1 MSAASISTVCIFWQ
15 NAMRATVETH
25 EMSATLPSIKVRV
38 SLGSEDL
45 TIKVDE
51 DRAEIMIKEESWKS

>member
-1 MSAASISTVCIFWQ
+1 
-15 NAMRATVETH
+15 MRATVETH

-51 DRAEIMIKEESWKS
+51 DGVEIMMKEVLWKSLTSVGI